1 MTQQGDWEDASHF
14 EPMNGTVV
22 ASYDSAGKESFSFTG
37 SELPLKDSEWFLE
50 NRTMPEAWR

>member
-1 MTQQGDWEDASHF
+1 
-14 EPMNGTVV
+14 MNGTVV